1 MMSQERYQHSESE
14 PRTKL
19 AITMI
24 YDSDSTRLTFWKKQL
39 LQIVA
44 VQAEHLHIFFPFYG
58 KRIKMSITSHPL
70 NALLD
75 MESLNRAR

>member
-1 MMSQERYQHSESE
+1 MMSQERYQHSQSE

-24 YDSDSTRLTFWKKQL
+24 YDSDSRRLTFWKKQL

-44 VQAEHLHIFFPFYG
+44 VQAEHIHIFFFLWE
-58 KRIKMSITSHPL
+58 K
-70 NALLD
+70 N
-75 MESLNRAR
+75 